1 MSNPPP
7 ADNGWVIETT
17 DATFEQDVIE
27 QSRERPVVVDFWAEW
42 CQPCRSLTP
51 LLVELTQEG
60 GGEFVL
66 VKANTEQC
74 PEAAGRFQI
83 QAIPTVYAVSGGEPI
98 DMFQGLLPRDQLK
111 GWLDRLLVI
120 GRLDRAERIEQD
132 DPAESQKLYRQTM
145 EALPNESAP
154 VIGLARVLWDQG
166 QEDESRQLIAELERR
181 GSLEPE
187 AEKLK
192 ARMELQGMASND
204 LDGLRA
210 SAQAEP
216 ENLPRQLELAEALG
230 AAGQHEEAL
239 QRCLEIVE
247 KDKHGVG
254 KEARQVMVD
263 IFRVLPDD
271 STLVTDYRRK
281 LTLALY

>member
-1 MSNPPP
+1 
-7 ADNGWVIETT
+7 
-17 DATFEQDVIE
+17 
-27 QSRERPVVVDFWAEW
+27 
-42 CQPCRSLTP
+42 
-51 LLVELTQEG
+51 
-60 GGEFVL
+60 
-66 VKANTEQC
+66 
-74 PEAAGRFQI
+74 
-83 QAIPTVYAVSGGEPI
+83 
-98 DMFQGLLPRDQLK
+98 
-111 GWLDRLLVI
+111 
-120 GRLDRAERIEQD
+120 
-132 DPAESQKLYRQTM
+132 
-145 EALPNESAP
+145 
-154 VIGLARVLWDQG
+154 
-166 QEDESRQLIAELERR
+166 
-181 GSLEPE
+181 
-187 AEKLK
+187 
-192 ARMELQGMASND
+192 MASND

-210 SAQAEP
+210 SAQGEP